1 METMAE
7 NEYLADD
14 SFAQENSRM
23 CAWVALDNVGVG
35 GELWHCLLKK
45 SLVISAQEKEEEVF
59 KKKNWPWQDTHEQ
72 VLGVGQEESFKFSHV
87 YFNILYLLCSD
98 IISY

>member
-1 METMAE
+1 
-7 NEYLADD
+7 
-14 SFAQENSRM
+14 M
-23 CAWVALDNVGVG
+23 CAWVALDSVGVS

-45 SLVISAQEKEEEVF
+45 SLVISTQEKEREVF
-59 KKKNWPWQDTHEQ
+59 KKKNWPWQDSHEQ
-72 VLGVGQEESFKFSHV
+72 VLGFGQEESFEFSHV